1 MAQADWDLI
10 VVGSGI
16 AGLRAAIA
24 VAAAG
29 RRAAL
34 LTKDGATDSS
44 SDKAQ
49 GGIAAVLSEDD
60 ELALHYDDTLAAGDG
75 LCNEA
80 AVRVLVEEG
89 PTRALELIEWGA
101 RFDREGTRLALAREA
116 AHSKRR
122 ILRAQ
127 GDSTGREIVRAL
139 VEKTATLD
147 GIALL
152 PRTFSV
158 DLVMQAGRIAGLLAL
173 DEDHGTV
180 RLLRAPAVLLATGGA
195 GLIYQETTNPP
206 QATGDGAAMAYRA
219 GAEMMDLEFVQFH
232 PTALVLPGAPRFL
245 LSEAMRGEGGRL
257 VDAAGRPFMQEFDPR
272 GDLAPRDV
280 VARGIH
286 SVMRRSGAPCV
297 HLDMTALPAEA
308 VRARFPR
315 IAATCARHGLDIA
328 RDRLPV
334 APCAH
339 FMMGGVKTDLMGR
352 TAIPGLYAAGEVAC
366 TGVHGA
372 NRLASNSLLEGL
384 VFGARAGAAV
394 IQDRILEGGIPSGAA
409 LPAGAVERLAEAV
422 RSIDP
427 GEAEGIVARLRRVMW
442 EDVGLVREAEGMRRA
457 VRTILNLESG
467 LAPRRPS
474 RSGLEARNLLFV
486 ARLVAESA
494 LRREESR
501 GSHYRSDHPRPEPGR
516 GRHAIIAPGAPA
528 PDLPTLERPITPS
541 VHSSARV
548 VDKES
553 ASCPRPSS

>member
-1 MAQADWDLI
+1 VRHADFDLLI
-10 VVGSGI
+10 VGSGI

-24 VAAAG
+24 LAGAG

-34 LTKDGATDSS
+34 LTKDSATDSS

-60 ELALHYDDTLAAGDG
+60 ELALHYEDTLLAGDG

-89 PTRALELIEWGA
+89 PARALELIEWGA
-101 RFDREGTRLALAREA
+101 RFDREGTRLLLAREA

-139 VEKTATLD
+139 VEKTATME
-147 GIALL
+147 GVTLL

-158 DLVMQAGRIAGLLAL
+158 DLVLQGGRVAGLLAL
-173 DEDHGTV
+173 DEGRGRV
-180 RLLRAPAVLLATGGA
+180 RFLRAPAVLLATGGA
-195 GLIYQETTNPP
+195 GMIYRETTNPP
-206 QATGDGAAMAYRA
+206 QATGDGAVMAYRA

-232 PTALVLPGAPRFL
+232 PTALMITGAPRFL

-257 VDAAGRPFMQEFDPR
+257 VDGRGRAFMQEFDPR
-272 GDLAPRDV
+272 GDLAPRDI
-280 VARGIH
+280 VARGIFE
-286 SVMRRSGAPCV
+286 VMRRDRETSV
-297 HLDMTALPAEA
+297 FLDMTALPADE

-315 IAATCARHGLDIA
+315 IAATCASFGLDIA

-394 IQDRILEGGIPSGAA
+394 VQDRILEGGGGSLMSGDDAA
-409 LPAGAVERLAEAV
+409 DPERLAEAV

-427 GEAEGIVARLRRVMW
+427 KGAGEIVTRLRQVMW
-442 EDVGLVREAEGMRRA
+442 DDVGLVRDAKGLRRA
-457 VRTILNLESG
+457 VRIILNLESG
-467 LAPRRPS
+467 LAPREPHRI
-474 RSGLEARNLLFV
+474 GLEARNLLFMG
-486 ARLVAESA
+486 RLVAESA
-494 LRREESR
+494 LKREESR
-501 GSHYRSDHPRPEPGR
+501 GSHTRIDFPKRETGR
-516 GRHAIIAPGAPA
+516 GRHAVIAPGAPA
-528 PDLPTLERPITPS
+528 PDLPILERPITGSAP
-541 VHSSARV
+541 SSATV
-548 VDKES
+548 KDKES
-553 ASCPRPSS
+553 A